1 MTLRKLLLTCSYG
14 WMEQHDIMFP
24 EKKMDILRIAVK
36 TVQEEVAKKCKQLC
50 QVQARRQEEMKDDSA
65 LVVSDLKVK

>member
-1 MTLRKLLLTCSYG
+1 
-14 WMEQHDIMFP
+14 MEQHDIMFP
-24 EKKMDILRIAVK
+24 EKKLTESEKMDILRIAVK